1 MCRSK
6 NNSIRNKWSTA
17 FVIFLRLSVHFHAVQ
32 DDTHMWPLSKLW
44 LFPCSSCARDSNP
57 NFGTPSPKS
66 TFSCVRI
73 WSCWFTYIV
82 KGRIKKCVFS
92 TTSFPCFFTKRTSC
106 RLDLHLFKWNR
117 YWKETRKLYL
127 SYYYYWVEDK
137 YSELLPESK
146 VISLKIGCHQL
157 LVLCLY

>member
-1 MCRSK
+1 MEWCFWLKNLLNTMCRSK

-92 TTSFPCFFTKRTSC
+92 TTSFPCFFTKRPSC
-106 RLDLHLFKWNR
+106 QLDLQLFQWNR
-117 YWKETRKLYL
+117 Y
-127 SYYYYWVEDK
+127 
-137 YSELLPESK
+137 
-146 VISLKIGCHQL
+146 
-157 LVLCLY
+157 